1 MIKLCGKSIVYP
13 LNLVFEVSL
22 QCGEFPDYWKKANVV
37 PVHKKESKN
46 LVKNCR
52 PITLLPIFE
61 KIFERVIFKDLFQS
75 GSLPGDSFISQ
86 LLSIVR
92 DINSSFD
99 CTPTQDVRG
108 TFLDISKAFDK
119 VWHEVLFLS

>member
-1 MIKLCGKSIVYP
+1 M
-13 LNLVFEVSL
+13 
-22 QCGEFPDYWKKANVV
+22 
-37 PVHKKESKN
+37 
-46 LVKNCR
+46 KNCR

-61 KIFERVIFKDLFQS
+61 KIFETVIFKDLFQS

-119 VWHEVLFLS
+119 VWHEVLFFS

>member
-13 LNLVFEVSL
+13 LKLIFEASL
-22 QCGEFPDYWKKANVV
+22 QGGEFPDYWKNANVV
-37 PVHKKESKN
+37 PLHKKESKN

-52 PITLLPIFE
+52 PITLLPIFK

-86 LLSIVR
+86 LLFIVR

-99 CTPTQDVRG
+99 R
-108 TFLDISKAFDK
+108 
-119 VWHEVLFLS
+119 VLLHRMLGVYF